1 MIVCSCVVVTWR
13 EGGDCVCVVVT
24 CDCVSCV
31 VVTWREGG
39 DCVCVVVT
47 YDCVFV
53 CSCCLA

>member
-1 MIVCSCVVVTWR
+1 VC
-13 EGGDCVCVVVT
+13 
-24 CDCVSCV
+24 SCV